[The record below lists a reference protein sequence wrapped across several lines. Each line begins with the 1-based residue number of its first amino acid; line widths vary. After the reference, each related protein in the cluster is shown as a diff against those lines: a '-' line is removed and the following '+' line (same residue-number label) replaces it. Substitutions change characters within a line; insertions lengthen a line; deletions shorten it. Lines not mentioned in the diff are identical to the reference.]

1 MKRAVLIWTL
11 LIWSIALPLAA
22 QVSFDR
28 IKKADQDPGNWLTY
42 SGNYSSHRHSRLAQI
57 NAGNVRRLKPAW
69 VYQVHALQTFETTP
83 LVVDGVMYISEP
95 PSNITAID
103 TRTGRL
109 LWNYTRQTP
118 KDLRLCCGEVNRGV
132 AALDD
137 MLFIGTVDAHLIAVD
152 AKSGVLRWD
161 TAAADYKAGY
171 SMTAAPL
178 VVKDK
183 VIVGMA
189 GGEFGVRGFIDA
201 YYAKTGKL
209 AWRFWTVP
217 GPGET
222 GHDTWDGDSWKTG
235 SATTWVT
242 GSYDPERNVVYWG
255 TGNPGPDWNGDFRG
269 GDNLYSDCLVAL
281 DADTGKLKWHFQFT
295 PHDVHDWDSVEIPV
309 LVDRPFRGKPRKLVL
324 FANRNGFYYVLD
336 RENGQFLAGK
346 ALSRQSWAKGLDDS
360 GRPMLLPGAEP
371 SVEGTKVYPNVPGA
385 TNWFSPSYDPVADQ
399 FFVSVR
405 EEGGIYYKGE
415 AKYKEGAFFNA
426 GGARSIPVEEPWGAI
441 RALAPDTGAVKWEFR
456 LHSPPMAGVL
466 STAGGLVFGGTNEG
480 GVFALD
486 AATGKSLWK
495 FQTGSFIQ
503 SNPISYL
510 SGGKQHVAV
519 AAGNA
524 IFDFALE

>member
-1 MKRAVLIWTL
+1 MKRAVLICAA
-11 LIWSIALPLAA
+11 ALPLLA
-22 QVSFDR
+22 QVGFER
-28 IKKADQDPGNWLTY
+28 IKKADDEPGNWLTY
-42 SGNYSSHRHSRLAQI
+42 SGNYSSHRHSRLTQI
-57 NAGNVRRLKPAW
+57 DTANVRQLRPAW
-69 VYQVHALQTFETTP
+69 VYQVRNLQGFETTP

-103 TRTGRL
+103 TRTGKA
-109 LWNYTRQTP
+109 LWNYTRQPP
-118 KDLRLCCGEVNRGV
+118 KDLRLCCGQVNRGV

-137 MLFIGTVDAHLIAVD
+137 MLFIGTIDAHVVAVD
-152 AKSGVLRWD
+152 AKSGVVRWD
-161 TAAADYKAGY
+161 TKAADYKAGY

-217 GPGET
+217 GEGEPGQQ
-222 GHDTWDGDSWKTG
+222 TWAGDSWKTG

-242 GSYDPERNVVYWG
+242 GSYDPALNVVYWG
-255 TGNPGPDWNGDFRG
+255 TGNPGPDWNGDRRA
-269 GDNLYSDCLVAL
+269 GDNLYTDCLLAL

-309 LVDRPFRGKPRKLVL
+309 LVDRTFRGTPRKLVL

-336 RENGQFLAGK
+336 RQTGQFLAGK
-346 ALSRQSWAKGLDDS
+346 ALSRQSWAKGLDDA
-360 GRPMLLPGAEP
+360 GKPVLAPGAEP
-371 SVEGTKVYPNVPGA
+371 SEEGTKVYPNVPGA
-385 TNWFSPSYDPVADQ
+385 TNWWSPSYNPKTDQ

-415 AKYKEGAFFNA
+415 AEYKAGAFFN
-426 GGARSIPVEEPWGAI
+426 GGGSRGIPGEEPWGAI
-441 RALAPDTGAVKWEFR
+441 RALAPDSGEVKWEFR
-456 LHSPPMAGVL
+456 LHSPPQAGVL
-466 STAGGLVFGGTNEG
+466 STASGLVFGGTNEG
-480 GVFALD
+480 EVFALD

-495 FQTGSFIQ
+495 FQTGAMIQ

-519 AAGNA
+519 AGGNA
-524 IFDFALE
+524 IFDFSIE